1 VIPLQGHKPQRRTG
15 KMSDLKT
22 ISGLDNLGRCV
33 DLVDLDPLDIAGSS
47 KNVQAFFP
55 KGGTDSYPR
64 GGYEIPNG
72 VETRSPFKL
81 RISGGETLMSNSY
94 DFTRSFEKSMAVEG
108 GFAGFEFSASQSVK
122 NVQKQSEKRDEVFT
136 YVFANS
142 AIHIVQLELDGKQS
156 EFLTLNANIK
166 NKVEA
171 LPAHEDKAYR
181 EFIQKFGTH
190 FMTQVALG
198 GMAWSRVSSKK
209 KEQASS
215 TESEETFKTEAKAE
229 IKNFTAGASKTE
241 SRSQT
246 AAQDQKLGITR
257 SELTFVGGT
266 GDVTEVSSSWVG
278 SLEDKSVPIYED
290 LKLSSLSS
298 LLTEKY
304 FKDDKDIAKK
314 QALLEKATT
323 LNNKE
328 RGGEEGLRICYGQAV
343 RLEPASL
350 RRSVHY
356 DPTLTAYGYPIG
368 LSIPPVDRPIPS
380 GALDAKFTITSPE
393 AKTGEAVF
401 TGDPVRLELA
411 GNKTLAIETIKG
423 GQAIKPWGV
432 VLKFNAQGG
441 AGGADE
447 QFSMRIPESMQRYD
461 GEGLRAKRR
470 PLVSGDIVMI
480 TQWDAKGYA
489 HLAKLRGDIV
499 KFAGRTEHDPL
510 FMPIRNNQEECDLF
524 VVRNV

>member
-1 VIPLQGHKPQRRTG
+1 
-15 KMSDLKT
+15 MSDLKT

-55 KGGTDSYPR
+55 KGGTDSYPS
-64 GGYEIPNG
+64 GGYEIPKG
-72 VETRSPFKL
+72 VEMRSPFKL

-94 DFTRSFEKSMAVEG
+94 DFTRSFEKSMSVEG
-108 GFAGFEFSASQSVK
+108 GFEGFEFSASQSVK

-142 AIHIVQLELDGKQS
+142 AIHIVQLELDGQRS
-156 EFLTLNANIK
+156 EFLILNADIK
-166 NKVEA
+166 KKVEG
-171 LPAHEDKAYR
+171 LPAHDGKAYR

-190 FMTQVALG
+190 FITQVALG

-209 KEQASS
+209 KEHFSS
-215 TESEETFKTEAKAE
+215 TENEETFKTEAKAE
-229 IKNFTAGASKTE
+229 IKKFTAGASKTE
-241 SRSQT
+241 SRRET
-246 AAQDQKLGITR
+246 TEQDQKLGITR
-257 SELTFVGGT
+257 SDLTFVGGT
-266 GDVTEVSSSWVG
+266 GDVTEVSTSWVG
-278 SLEDKSVPIYED
+278 SLDDKSVPIYEE
-290 LKLSSLSS
+290 LKLSSLSG

-314 QALLEKATT
+314 QVLLEKATS
-323 LNNKE
+323 LYIKE

-350 RRSVHY
+350 RRPVYY
-356 DPTLTAYGYPIG
+356 DATLTAYGYPIG
-368 LSIPPVDRPIPS
+368 LSIPPVDKPIPS

-393 AKTGEAVF
+393 AKTGDAVL
-401 TGDPVRLELA
+401 TGDPVKLELG

-423 GQAIKPWGV
+423 GEPIHPWAV
-432 VLKFNAQGG
+432 VLKFNAQEG

-447 QFSMRIPESMQRYD
+447 KFSMRIPESMQRYD
-461 GEGLRAKRR
+461 GEGMRTKRR
-470 PLVSGDIVMI
+470 PLVSGDIVVI
-480 TQWDAKGYA
+480 THWDAKGYA
-489 HLAKLRGDIV
+489 HLAKRGDVV
-499 KFAGRTEHDPL
+499 KFMGRYEHDSL
-510 FMPIRNNQEECDLF
+510 FTPIRDLENGGYLF

>member
-1 VIPLQGHKPQRRTG
+1 MT
-15 KMSDLKT
+15 DLKT

-64 GGYEIPNG
+64 GGYEVPKG

-94 DFTRSFEKSMAVEG
+94 DFTRSFENSMSVEG

-142 AIHIVQLELDGKQS
+142 AIHIVQLELDGMQS
-156 EFLTLNANIK
+156 AFLTLNADIK
-166 NKVEA
+166 KKVED
-171 LPAHEDKAYR
+171 LPADENKAYR
-181 EFIQKFGTH
+181 AFIQKFGTH
-190 FMTQVALG
+190 YITQVALG

-209 KEQASS
+209 REQSSS
-215 TESEETFKTEAKAE
+215 TESEETFKAGAKAE

-246 AAQDQKLGITR
+246 AEQDRKLGITR

-266 GDVTEVSSSWVG
+266 GNVTEVSTDWVE
-278 SLEDKSVPIYED
+278 SLEEKSVPIYEE
-290 LKLSSLSS
+290 LKLISLSS

-304 FKDDKDIAKK
+304 FKDDENIAKK
-314 QALLEKATT
+314 RALLEKATT
-323 LNNKE
+323 LYIKE
-328 RGGEEGLRICYGQAV
+328 RGGEEGLRIGYGRAV
-343 RLEPASL
+343 RLEPVSL
-350 RRSVHY
+350 RQPVYY

-368 LSIPPVDRPIPS
+368 LSIPPVDKPIPS
-380 GALDAKFTITSPE
+380 GALDAKFTITSPG
-393 AKTGEAVF
+393 AKTGDAVF
-401 TGDPVRLELA
+401 TGDPIKLELG
-411 GNKTLAIETIKG
+411 GNKTLAIETIKTPG
-423 GQAIKPWGV
+423 TSPWGV

-447 QFSMRIPESMQRYD
+447 KFSMRIPESGQRYD
-461 GEGLRAKRR
+461 GEGMRAKRR

-480 TQWDAKGYA
+480 TQLDEKGYA
-489 HLAKLRGDIV
+489 KLAKLRGGVV
-499 KFAGRTEHDPL
+499 KFYGRVNQDPL
-510 FMPIRNNQEECDLF
+510 FTPIRNNEAECDLF